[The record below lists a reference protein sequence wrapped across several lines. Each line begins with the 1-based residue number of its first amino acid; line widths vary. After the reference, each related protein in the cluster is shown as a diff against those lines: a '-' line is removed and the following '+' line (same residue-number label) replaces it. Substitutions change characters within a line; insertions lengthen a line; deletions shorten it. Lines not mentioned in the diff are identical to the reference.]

1 MQKPFLVLTQYR
13 PSAKLKNPYK
23 DLVGVLYHFPPKYLK
38 PLKSTGS
45 EFVYYEPAKH
55 GEDVYFG
62 KGVVGEVTEDPEV
75 PGRFF
80 AKIEQYKPFATPVPF
95 LHPGTNESIEHKPNK
110 QNSVRVIPKTVFE
123 RITSTGGSKVS
134 FVSDAHLMRVLGEHL
149 ISSEKVG
156 ILELVKNAYDA
167 NARTCSVR
175 IESVPDQTSNE
186 DPLFPEIAA
195 EGPVVAVWDTGTG
208 MNEDRIRNGWCRP
221 ATIDKTVVKQE
232 LKEAYEKGGRTVAS
246 KRFEAV
252 VKALIG
258 KRGGRIPLGE
268 KGVGR
273 FAAHRLGRFLWLR
286 TKTAD
291 SPFELEL
298 RIDWDEFDKISE
310 QPRDLDS
317 IQFSLRTQKPTWD
330 KYSAKGSGTVLV
342 IYGGREGYGWDKPK
356 LKDIDAA
363 ISTFKSP
370 TKGPSDFEI
379 DFQCPHLPMSEKLLN
394 PVEWESPLELT
405 ALVDETGNVEGDI
418 TFTPPPILS
427 VPMAARKWPLK
438 ELIWDEPVESPPIGE
453 TRVRQKQR
461 APTCGPFYVRIR
473 FWIRQRDWMTEA
485 EFETIPGY
493 LQAQGGVSIYRD
505 GLAVIPAALIAER
518 DWLGLSVRGRKKA
531 SKVSYYN
538 MLGEV
543 ELLQAKNVA
552 LIDTTS
558 RENMLDT
565 TPFRDLSRLVK
576 ALVLRL
582 ENVYREVRSDF
593 DQKTSG
599 PVPDAPTL
607 RQETRAA
614 AAVMTRLA
622 KAYDFTADP
631 FEFQKSVPADS
642 CNPEGIKRFAEIL
655 QSMPEWLE
663 QKEDEQEG
671 LMETSGFAISVSVS
685 LHEITK
691 LASGLY
697 QRAAKLDKHLK
708 KDSSI
713 KGEVGEISKLASA
726 LLDEM
731 RRLEPLRITRIEP
744 PNAFDLEDAMRSAL
758 GIFSLRCRELG
769 IEVTAPKTSGNFR
782 IFGRYGATA
791 QVFANLLDNA
801 LYWLSRNPQGSKL
814 KISIEVNPQTRRVTF
829 ADSGPGIDPLIRPNL
844 FRPFYSLKQPPSG
857 LGLFITKHYMAQLRA
872 SIRLAE
878 PAERLEGLL
887 GAQFV
892 LDFSRTP
899 TAAK

>member
-1 MQKPFLVLTQYR
+1 MQRPFLVLTQYR
-13 PSAKLKNPYK
+13 PSARLKNPYK
-23 DLVGVLYHFPPKYLK
+23 DLVGVLYHFPQKYLK
-38 PLKSTGS
+38 PMKSKGA

-62 KGVVGEVTEDPEV
+62 KGIIGEVSEDPEV
-75 PGRFF
+75 PGRYF
-80 AKIEQYKPFATPVPF
+80 AKIEHYQPFAAPVPF
-95 LHPGTNESIEHKPNK
+95 SSPDSGEPIEHKPNK
-110 QNSVRVIPKTVFE
+110 QNSVRVISKAVFDQV
-123 RITSTGGSKVS
+123 TAMGGSRVA

-167 NARTCSVR
+167 NARTCTVR
-175 IESVPDQTSNE
+175 IESVPNQSSNE
-186 DPLFPEIAA
+186 DPEFQELADN
-195 EGPVVAVWDTGTG
+195 GPVIAVWDTGSG
-208 MNEDRIRNGWCRP
+208 MDEDRIRNGWCRP
-221 ATIDKTVVKQE
+221 ATIDKTFVKQE
-232 LKEAYEKGGRTVAS
+232 LKQAYEKGGRTVES
-246 KRFEAV
+246 RSFEAV

-258 KRGGRIPLGE
+258 RRGGRIPLGE

-286 TKTAD
+286 TKTAA
-291 SPFELEL
+291 SPLEIEL

-317 IQFSLRTQKPTWD
+317 IQFSLRTQKPTWN
-330 KYSAKGSGTVLV
+330 KYSASGSGTVLV
-342 IYGGREGYGWDKPK
+342 IYGGREGYGWDKAK

-370 TKGPSDFEI
+370 TKGPSDFSI
-379 DFQCPHLPMSEKLLN
+379 DFQCPHLPPSEKLLN
-394 PVEWESPLELT
+394 PVEWDSPLELT
-405 ALVDETGNVEGDI
+405 ALVDEEGNVDGDI

-427 VPMAARKWPLK
+427 VPMAPRKWPLK
-438 ELIWDEPVESPPIGE
+438 ELIWDEPVESPQVGE
-453 TRVRQKQR
+453 TRAHPRRR
-461 APTCGPFYVRIR
+461 APQCGPFYVRIR

-485 EFETIPGY
+485 EYETIPDY
-493 LQAQGGVSIYRD
+493 LQARGGISIYRD

-565 TPFRDLSRLVK
+565 TPFQDLGRLVK

-593 DQKTSG
+593 DKKTSG
-599 PVPDAPTL
+599 PIPDAPTL
-607 RQETRAA
+607 RKEAKAA
-614 AAVMTRLA
+614 AAVMGRLA
-622 KAYDFTADP
+622 KAYDFANDP
-631 FEFQKSVPADS
+631 LEFGKSVPAES
-642 CNPEGIKRFAEIL
+642 YNPEGIERLGEVL

-708 KDSSI
+708 KDSSL
-713 KGEVGEISKLASA
+713 KGEVGEIAKLASA

-744 PNAFDLEDAMRSAL
+744 PNVFDLEDAVRSAF
-758 GIFSLRCRELG
+758 GIFSLRCREMG
-769 IEVTAPKTSGNFR
+769 IEVTVPKTFGTFR
-782 IFGRYGATA
+782 VFGRYGATA

-801 LYWLSRNPQGSKL
+801 LYWISRNPQGSKS
-814 KISIEVNPQTRRVTF
+814 KIAIEVAPQTRRVIF
-829 ADSGPGIDPLIRPNL
+829 ADTGPGIDPLIRPNL

-857 LGLFITKHYMAQLRA
+857 LGLFIAKHYMAQLRA
-872 SIRLAE
+872 TIRLAE
-878 PAERLEGLL
+878 PAERLDGLA
-887 GAQFV
+887 GAQFL

-899 TAAK
+899 DAAK